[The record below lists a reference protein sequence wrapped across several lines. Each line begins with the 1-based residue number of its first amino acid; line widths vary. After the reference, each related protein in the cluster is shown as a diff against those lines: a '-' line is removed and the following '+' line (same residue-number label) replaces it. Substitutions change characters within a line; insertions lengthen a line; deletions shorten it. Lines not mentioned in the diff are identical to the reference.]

1 MKIVKTAL
9 AAILAIAFALPA
21 MAQGSTST
29 MTPYS
34 KYGYGILGDNA
45 TGTQRAMGG
54 VGYAMQNGRQINAKN
69 PASYVAMDS
78 LTFLWDI
85 GLDLTTVWAKE
96 PGGSSKSTGGG
107 LDYITM
113 QFPITKYLAGSAGL
127 MPYTSVGY
135 SFGSDITYGAEAR
148 TGTGGINQ
156 LYLGLSG
163 QPLKGFSVG
172 ANVYYLFGNLVN
184 DIYVTT
190 DASDVTLF
198 ERVMQVRDWNA
209 TFGMQYNLKFNKK
222 HQATVGAVFTP
233 GKSVHGTTF
242 GVYYDVVN
250 DENLPDTVGYGKMK
264 NGYSMPETYGAGI
277 SYTYDNRFNF
287 ELDYTYQPWSKAK
300 FGKIENFEDS
310 RLVDRWKLGFGT
322 QIVPSLRGGY
332 LGRINYRFGAYYSH
346 DYITIDTNNMREW
359 GLTLG
364 FGLPAPGS
372 KTVFN
377 IGFEYKRRYTAP
389 VKLVTEDYF
398 NLTLSVNFNEM
409 WFWKNKIN

>member
-1 MKIVKTAL
+1 MKIVKTVL

-163 QPLKGFSVG
+163 QPFKGFSVG

-184 DIYVTT
+184 DI
-190 DASDVTLF
+190 
-198 ERVMQVRDWNA
+198 
-209 TFGMQYNLKFNKK
+209 
-222 HQATVGAVFTP
+222 
-233 GKSVHGTTF
+233 
-242 GVYYDVVN
+242 
-250 DENLPDTVGYGKMK
+250 
-264 NGYSMPETYGAGI
+264 
-277 SYTYDNRFNF
+277 
-287 ELDYTYQPWSKAK
+287 
-300 FGKIENFEDS
+300 
-310 RLVDRWKLGFGT
+310 
-322 QIVPSLRGGY
+322 
-332 LGRINYRFGAYYSH
+332 
-346 DYITIDTNNMREW
+346 
-359 GLTLG
+359 
-364 FGLPAPGS
+364 
-372 KTVFN
+372 
-377 IGFEYKRRYTAP
+377 
-389 VKLVTEDYF
+389 
-398 NLTLSVNFNEM
+398 
-409 WFWKNKIN
+409 